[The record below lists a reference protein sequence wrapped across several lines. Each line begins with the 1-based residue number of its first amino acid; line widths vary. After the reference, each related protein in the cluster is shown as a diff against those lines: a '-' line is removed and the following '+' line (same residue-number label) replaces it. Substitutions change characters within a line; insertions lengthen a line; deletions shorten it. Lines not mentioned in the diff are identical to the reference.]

1 MRYDDFADSKQD
13 DYLRQIADAMN
24 PLGLSF
30 TYDYDETRTIHDRK
44 MVINDT
50 WEILLGRGLDIWQ
63 YFDAGNAFA
72 VETNVPEV
80 RKVKEFGITY
90 LRK

>member
-1 MRYDDFADSKQD
+1 M
-13 DYLRQIADAMN
+13 
-24 PLGLSF
+24 
-30 TYDYDETRTIHDRK
+30 
-44 MVINDT
+44 
-50 WEILLGRGLDIWQ
+50 LGRGLGIWQ

>member
-1 MRYDDFADSKQD
+1 
-13 DYLRQIADAMN
+13 
-24 PLGLSF
+24 
-30 TYDYDETRTIHDRK
+30 

>member
-1 MRYDDFADSKQD
+1 MS
-13 DYLRQIADAMN
+13 

-30 TYDYDETRTIHDRK
+30 TFDYDESRTIHDRK

-63 YFDAGNAFA
+63 YFDSGNAFA